1 MSVRVLSKVV
11 ICIIALFVCC
21 ASGPAQTASSTLPL
35 SPPALDF
42 DDHDIGTTTYRTLA
56 ATNKADGLQN
66 FSIRISGP
74 NPGDTPGDFSSNSTC
89 LGKIPPGG
97 SCEIRVS
104 FSPVP
109 IGNVNGGVEARRATL
124 TVTNDKGEHSDVLL
138 VGRAFQNLTVS
149 PSVLEFEGQ
158 VGNASG
164 ATRTVQV
171 TNYTSAAVNS
181 IVVTATGDFTE
192 NHAGCATPITP
203 GGSCAISV
211 TYSPKQA
218 GETRGALTITTN
230 SSSLGRLPKLVSLVG
245 VGLKG
250 CKVPRFS
257 LKDPGSRLVLI
268 IIGLYF
274 LGLVLVRWHMIAK
287 PARAQLVAEIETV
300 RARAVAETAGL
311 GDSRELNGRL
321 ARIHFLLDRAIYPF
335 KYKSFPINSAAEGR
349 REPALPTSP
358 PWYPLATRIF
368 NALFWTRG
376 QELAGWTLSN
386 EAELQL
392 VALLPL
398 ESLRARLE
406 TAEQQL
412 RAINTPQTLAL
423 ADQVRESL
431 ASGEALIIERAR
443 HLLQQLQ
450 LLLKPLSLPDV
461 ARQIWLADLQQRLLN
476 SLQQFRDW
484 QQKNGSPAGTLEDCK
499 SRIRVL
505 LAGAPVYAGL
515 AADLAKVPN
524 LGNNPD
530 PSKNLLTQIT
540 PFLTQL
546 VTAIHA
552 VQAQLSDPN
561 LTLVACNNSLSSLT
575 ALGNDAGKLIDQ
587 LKSAA
592 AADQAKSYL
601 ALLELCKSHGVLVD
615 LMTQASTPS
624 QGVTLLRDVLTSL
637 QEQSELVRKIN
648 QAGDTGGAPGLESCR
663 DLVFQLAAVPPLA
676 SGLLSRID
684 ALVGEAPAPLARWRA
699 LLVEALNPI
708 YEYRE
713 NDFYQ
718 VVSWH
723 NKMIWLVACALLFMF
738 ALAVTLGNA
747 VLLLLG
753 AVGGLL
759 SRLTRMTTDA
769 DTGADSGATWGSLFL
784 SPLTGALSAWGGILL
799 IILGLKLN
807 IFGSALNL
815 DWCNPY
821 EPVALGIALL
831 FGFLERLFDSVT
843 GQLQDKLLKPAPA
856 SPGPG
861 AAASAPTPAPA
872 APARA
877 ASSPTPVA
885 SAPEITSVSASNAS
899 AGDQMQLMVRGA
911 NFQPGAIA
919 TVTRETGEVI
929 PTKLN
934 FRDATAVIVTFTLS
948 GATPFAATLTIA
960 NPDKRLATA
969 KLNVAAP
976 V

>member
-1 MSVRVLSKVV
+1 MSVRVFSKGVV
-11 ICIIALFVCC
+11 FVIALFLCC
-21 ASGPAQTASSTLPL
+21 ASAPAQTASATLPL
-35 SPPALDF
+35 SPPALNF

-89 LGKIPPGG
+89 LSKIPFGE
-97 SCEIRVS
+97 SCEITVS
-104 FSPVP
+104 FSPSP
-109 IGNVNGGVEARRATL
+109 IGNVNGGVETRSATL
-124 TVTNDKGEHSDVLL
+124 TATNDKGEHSDVLL
-138 VGRAFQNLTVS
+138 VGRAFQNLAIS
-149 PSVLEFEGQ
+149 PSVLEFESQ
-158 VGNASG
+158 VGNTSG
-164 ATRTVQV
+164 ATRTVQL
-171 TNYTSAAVNS
+171 TNYTSAAVSS

-211 TYSPKQA
+211 TFSPKQA
-218 GETRGALTITTN
+218 GDTRGALTITTN
-230 SSSLGRLPKLVSLVG
+230 SSSLGRLPKLVSLFG

-257 LKDPGSRLVLI
+257 WKDPGSRLVLI

-311 GDSRELNGRL
+311 GDSRELNDRL

-349 REPALPTSP
+349 REPTLPTTP

-423 ADQVRESL
+423 ADRVRESL
-431 ASGEALIIERAR
+431 ASGEALIVERAR
-443 HLLQQLQ
+443 QLLQQLR
-450 LLLKPLSLPDV
+450 LLLKPLSLPDA
-461 ARQIWLADLQQRLLN
+461 ARQVWLADLRQRLLN

-484 QQKNGSPAGTLEDCK
+484 PQKNGGPAGTLEDCQ
-499 SRIRVL
+499 SRLRGL
-505 LAGAPVYAGL
+505 LAGSAVYEGL

-524 LGNNPD
+524 LGDVSDSAKSPLVE
-530 PSKNLLTQIT
+530 STLL
-540 PFLTQL
+540 LTQL

-561 LTLVACNNSLSSLT
+561 LTLVACNNSLASLT
-575 ALGNDAGKLIDQ
+575 ALGNDAGKLIDP

-601 ALLELCKSHGVLVD
+601 ALLELCKSHGALVD

-637 QEQSELVRKIN
+637 QQQSELIRKIN
-648 QAGDTGGAPGLESCR
+648 QAGPAGSAPTLESCR

-684 ALVGEAPAPLARWRA
+684 ALVGEVPAPLARWRA
-699 LLVEALNPI
+699 LLVEALSPI

-861 AAASAPTPAPA
+861 AAAPTPTPA

-877 ASSPTPVA
+877 ASSPTPA
-885 SAPEITSVSASNAS
+885 APAPEIASVSATNAS
-899 AGDQMQLMVRGA
+899 AGDEMQLMVHGA

-919 TVTRETGEVI
+919 TVTRETGEAI
-929 PTKLN
+929 PAKLD
-934 FRDATAVIVTFTLS
+934 FHDATAVIVTFTPS
-948 GATPFAATLTIA
+948 GAKPFAATLTIA
-960 NPDKRLATA
+960 NPDMKLATA
-969 KLNVAAP
+969 KFNVAAP
-976 V
+976 A

>member
-1 MSVRVLSKVV
+1 MGNDK
-11 ICIIALFVCC
+11 
-21 ASGPAQTASSTLPL
+21 
-35 SPPALDF
+35 
-42 DDHDIGTTTYRTLA
+42 
-56 ATNKADGLQN
+56 
-66 FSIRISGP
+66 
-74 NPGDTPGDFSSNSTC
+74 
-89 LGKIPPGG
+89 GG
-97 SCEIRVS
+97 IENRS
-104 FSPVP
+104 
-109 IGNVNGGVEARRATL
+109 ATL
-124 TVTNDKGEHSDVLL
+124 TVTDDKGEQSDVSL
-138 VGRAFQNLTVS
+138 VGRAFQNLAVS
-149 PSVLEFEGQ
+149 PSVLEFQNQ
-158 VGNASG
+158 VGNTSG
-164 ATRTVQV
+164 LTRTVQL
-171 TNYTSAAVNS
+171 TNYTNAAVSS

-192 NHAGCATPITP
+192 NHALCATPITP

-230 SSSLGRLPKLVSLVG
+230 PSSLGRLPKLVSLVG

-257 LKDPGSRLVLI
+257 WKDPGSLLVLI
-268 IIGLYF
+268 IIGVYF

-287 PARAQLVAEIETV
+287 PARAQLIAEIETV

-311 GDSRELNGRL
+311 GDSRELNERL
-321 ARIHFLLDRAIYPF
+321 ARIHFLLDLAIYPF

-392 VALLPL
+392 VAVLPL

-412 RAINTPQTLAL
+412 RAINTTQTLAL

-431 ASGEALIIERAR
+431 ASGEALIVERAR
-443 HLLQQLQ
+443 QLLQQLQ
-450 LLLKPLSLPDV
+450 LLLKPLSLPDT

-476 SLQQFRDW
+476 ALQQFRDW
-484 QQKNGSPAGTLEDCK
+484 LQKNGSPAGTLEDWK
-499 SRIRVL
+499 SRLGGL
-505 LAGAPVYAGL
+505 LAGSKVYESLAG
-515 AADLAKVPN
+515 DLAKVRN
-524 LGNNPD
+524 LGDLPD
-530 PSKNLLTQIT
+530 SATSPRLESTV
-540 PFLTQL
+540 FLTQL
-546 VTAIHA
+546 VAAIRA
-552 VQAQLSDPN
+552 AQAQLSDPN
-561 LTLVACNNSLSSLT
+561 LTLVACNNTLSSLT

-587 LKSAA
+587 LKSAPA
-592 AADQAKSYL
+592 PDQAKSYQ
-601 ALLELCKSHGVLVD
+601 ALLELCKSQSVLVD

-624 QGVTLLRDVLTSL
+624 QGVSLLRDVLTSL
-637 QEQSELVRKIN
+637 QQQSEVVRKIN
-648 QAGDTGGAPGLESCR
+648 QGAATGNVPGLESCR

-676 SGLLSRID
+676 SDLIKRID
-684 ALVGEAPAPLARWRA
+684 SLVGEAPAPLARWRA
-699 LLVEALNPI
+699 LLAEALSPI

-831 FGFLERLFDSVT
+831 FGFLERLFDTVT

-856 SPGPG
+856 PPGPG
-861 AAASAPTPAPA
+861 GSSSAPTPASP
-872 APARA
+872 APASPARV
-877 ASSPTPVA
+877 ASSPTPTT
-885 SAPEITSVSASNAS
+885 SAPAIVSVAASNAG
-899 AGDQMQLMVRGA
+899 AGGAVQLVVRGT
-911 NFQPGAIA
+911 NFQSGATPSI
-919 TVTRETGEVI
+919 TKETGEAI
-929 PTKLN
+929 PAKLD
-934 FRDATAVIVTFTLS
+934 FQDATAVTVTFTPS
-948 GATPFAATLTIA
+948 GIRPFTATLTIA
-960 NPDKRLATA
+960 NPDGQPATA
-969 KLNVAAP
+969 KFNVPAP
-976 V
+976 A